1 MRHAVHAA
9 FPAHAALRARHARRW
24 RRMRARLGF
33 AALWTALLVW
43 MLGAS
48 LRMPAEDAA
57 PGPGVA
63 VRVATPA
70 AAGDPGR
77 IAPAHVDPGHVDLER
92 AAAWP
97 GESGDASPS
106 HEPTPEQDAAL
117 YIAGR

>member
-9 FPAHAALRARHARRW
+9 FPAHAAPRARHARRW

-57 PGPGVA
+57 PGPDIA
-63 VRVATPA
+63 ARAAMPA
-70 AAGDPGR
+70 AR
-77 IAPAHVDPGHVDLER
+77 EHVDLGHVDLER

-97 GESGDASPS
+97 GESAEASPS
-106 HEPTPEQDAAL
+106 HEPSPEQDAAL
-117 YIAGR
+117 YVAGR